1 MEPEEL
7 LTAVEQICRRPG
19 RAYAVPIRR
28 RIEPRLFTIINACI
42 QDAPTSMRSL
52 AAVITALII
61 KLDRIPS
68 NADRLADVSS
78 IGPRSHAAAEPTWTA
93 LSVVQV
99 LRDSTSGSSSCGHV
113 EQGGRQ

>member
-28 RIEPRLFTIINACI
+28 RIEPRLFTIVHACI

-78 IGPRSHAAAEPTWTA
+78 IGPRRHAATPPP
-93 LSVVQV
+93 SRPGVP
-99 LRDSTSGSSSCGHV
+99 GHGKV
-113 EQGGRQ
+113 AQAPIS